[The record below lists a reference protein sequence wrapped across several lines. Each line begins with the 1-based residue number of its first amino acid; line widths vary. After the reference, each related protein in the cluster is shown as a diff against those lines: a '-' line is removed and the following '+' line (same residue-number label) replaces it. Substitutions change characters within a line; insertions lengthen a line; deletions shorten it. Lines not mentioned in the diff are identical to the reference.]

1 MQSLDY
7 RGGVRAGEPLCT
19 GDKGAEA
26 TQGEAGEAGLEIP
39 RVHRQEQPEAGG
51 KSGSGGQ
58 WGPSSLDVAT
68 CFNRFA
74 HPLHEGWGQDDLA
87 LCWL

>member
-51 KSGSGGQ
+51 K
-58 WGPSSLDVAT
+58 
-68 CFNRFA
+68 
-74 HPLHEGWGQDDLA
+74 
-87 LCWL
+87 